1 MEKMFEIPVGMS
13 AMEYFH
19 AKMLESLFVSFNGL
33 HVHETSLLVEAMKR
47 GDEESIRKLAE
58 VTHSDVATARDC
70 IGRLKKILAKSA
82 EERGVSLDVAMG
94 ILE

>member
-13 AMEYFH
+13 AMECFH
-19 AKMLESLFVSFNGL
+19 AKMFESLFGSFNVL
-33 HVHETSLLVEAMKR
+33 HEHETSILVEAMKS

-58 VTHSDVATARDC
+58 VTHSDVATVRDC
-70 IGRLKKILAKSA
+70 TRRLKKILAKNA

-94 ILE
+94 VLE